1 MTEQRRLPSIDQLLS
16 SDALAPLIDQHGR
29 AAVKD
34 AVTTLQ
40 NSWRESGEIPP
51 FARDATAYGALI
63 APTFTTGYPRV
74 LNMTGTLLHTN
85 LGRALIGRE
94 IAAAAINAASHPI
107 ALEYDI
113 DAGAR
118 GERDAS
124 VTERLC
130 RLTGAEAAT
139 IVNNNAAAVL
149 LVLNTLAEGKE
160 VPVSRGELVEI
171 GGSFRIPDIIA
182 RAGAKI
188 REVGATNRTHPRDVE
203 AAIGAETGMLLKVHP
218 SNYHIE
224 GFTRQVSLSE
234 LADIGKRHAQCVVE
248 DLGSGALIDVSRYG
262 LPHEPTPAES
272 LAAGADVVTFSGDKL
287 LGGVQAGFIVGRADY
302 IAKIRANA
310 LRRAL
315 RPDKITLVI
324 ANEVLKAYEHPEQL
338 ESKIPLLAMLAKPVS
353 AIERAAAQLAA
364 HLQPHLPEFSVSSKT
379 CNCQVGSG
387 SLPSATVPSAAV
399 AISHKQDRA
408 LRDLQA
414 AMRELSVPVIGR
426 LHDGELLLDLRS
438 CDDWPLAQ
446 SVLAELAT

>member
-1 MTEQRRLPSIDQLLS
+1 MSEQRRLPSIDQLLS
-16 SDALAPLIDQHGR
+16 SGALSRLIEEHGR
-29 AAVKD
+29 SEVKNAVR
-34 AVTTLQ
+34 ALQ
-40 NSWRESGEIPP
+40 SDWRESGEIPEL
-51 FARDATAYGALI
+51 AADASAYAALI
-63 APTFTTGYPRV
+63 APMFASSYPRV

-85 LGRALIGRE
+85 LGRALIGDE
-94 IAAAAINAASHPI
+94 IASKAIAAASHPI

-118 GERDAS
+118 GERDAP
-124 VTERLC
+124 VAERLC

-149 LVLNTLAEGKE
+149 LVLNTLADGKE

-188 REVGATNRTHPRDVE
+188 REVGATNRTHPKDVE
-203 AAIGAETGMLLKVHP
+203 GAIGPDTGMLLKVHP

-224 GFTRQVSLSE
+224 GFTREVSLTE
-234 LADIGKRHAQCVVE
+234 LADIGRRHNQPVVE
-248 DLGSGALIDVSRYG
+248 DLGSGALVDVSRYG
-262 LPHEPTPAES
+262 LPHEPTPSES

-287 LGGVQAGFIVGRADY
+287 LGGVQAGFIVGRADL
-302 IAKIRANA
+302 IKKIRANA

-338 ESKIPLLAMLAKPVS
+338 EAAIPLLAMLAKP
-353 AIERAAAQLAA
+353 ALEIERAAARLAA
-364 HLQPHLPEFSVSSKT
+364 HLQPLLPGFVVTSQPCE
-379 CNCQVGSG
+379 CQVGSG
-387 SLPSATVPSAAV
+387 SLPSATVASFAV
-399 AISHKQDRA
+399 SIRHAQDSA
-408 LRDLQA
+408 LRGLQA
-414 AMRELSVPVIGR
+414 ALRQLSTPVIGR

-438 CDDWPLAQ
+438 CDDWPLAAD
-446 SVLAELAT
+446 VLNELAL

>member
-16 SDALAPLIDQHGR
+16 SDALTRLIELHGR
-29 AAVKD
+29 TEVKNAVRALQDGWRQSGDIPDTAKD
-34 AVTTLQ
+34 AD
-40 NSWRESGEIPP
+40 SY
-51 FARDATAYGALI
+51 AALI
-63 APTFTTGYPRV
+63 APAFTSDYPRV

-85 LGRALIGRE
+85 LGRALIGND
-94 IAAAAINAASHPI
+94 IAAKAMAAASHPI

-113 DAGAR
+113 DVGAR
-118 GERDAS
+118 GERDAA
-124 VTERLC
+124 VAQRLC

-182 RAGAKI
+182 RAGATI
-188 REVGATNRTHPRDVE
+188 REVGATNRTHPKDIE
-203 AAIGAETGMLLKVHP
+203 EAIGAATGMLLKVHP

-224 GFTRQVSLSE
+224 GFTREVSLAE
-234 LADIGKRHAQCVVE
+234 LSAIGRRHNQPVVE

-287 LGGVQAGFIVGRADY
+287 LGGVQAGFIVGRADL

-324 ANEVLKAYEHPEQL
+324 ANEVLKAYENPEQL
-338 ESKIPLLAMLAKPVS
+338 ETQIPLLGMLAKPLPE
-353 AIERAAAQLAA
+353 IERAAAHLAK
-364 HLQPHLPEFSVSSKT
+364 HLKSLLPTFSVSSQL
-379 CNCQVGSG
+379 CECQIGSG
-387 SLPSATVPSAAV
+387 SLPSATVASSAV
-399 AISHKQDRA
+399 VIRHDQDSALRA
-408 LRDLQA
+408 LQVS
-414 AMRELSVPVIGR
+414 MRKLATPVIGR

-438 CDDWPLAQ
+438 CDDWPHAQ
-446 SVLAELAT
+446 TVLAELNA